1 VLCVQLN
8 LNFLTISNVCAPCEL
23 EMPGEQRKHKRD
35 KKRQKERNKK
45 RNEGSVLLDETENS
59 KCQSDSF
66 DYDRC
71 QKEQTHNTKQT
82 VSIE

>member
-1 VLCVQLN
+1 
-8 LNFLTISNVCAPCEL
+8 
-23 EMPGEQRKHKRD
+23 MPGEQRKHKRD